1 MPPKTPEP
9 SSGDLFRMALENIID
24 QNHALVRLAGLI
36 NWARFDEAFGAFYDD
51 QKGRAGLPT
60 RLMAGLHLLKHMK
73 RLSDEQVCAAWL
85 ENPYFQAF
93 CGADYFQHELPF
105 DRSSMTRWR
114 QRIGA
119 KALESLLAETIAVAA
134 KTEAVSSRQLE
145 RVTVDTTVQTKAIA
159 HPSDSHLM
167 LRAIEWLN
175 RAARKHGIKLRQ
187 SFMRLA
193 PRARKAAARLMHT
206 GGHKQGLR
214 WVRKLRT
221 WLGRLIRDIE
231 RKIVGDTAAEAF
243 FATVLAR
250 SRRIFEQQRTDKD
263 KLYALHAPEV
273 ACIGKGKARTRYAF
287 GVKTAIATINSKA
300 KGGQFVVGAQ
310 SLPGN
315 PYDGH
320 TLGNQIDQVE
330 QLTGIS
336 VRRASIDRGYRGHKV
351 DRDGLDVII
360 SNTRG
365 ITSPTIKREMPNVRC
380 EDETQSSRSSDI

>member
-1 MPPKTPEP
+1 
-9 SSGDLFRMALENIID
+9 
-24 QNHALVRLAGLI
+24 
-36 NWARFDEAFGAFYDD
+36 
-51 QKGRAGLPT
+51 
-60 RLMAGLHLLKHMK
+60 
-73 RLSDEQVCAAWL
+73 
-85 ENPYFQAF
+85 
-93 CGADYFQHELPF
+93 
-105 DRSSMTRWR
+105 MTRWR

-119 KALESLLAETIAVAA
+119 KALEALLAETIAVAA

-145 RVTVDTTVQTKAIA
+145 RVTVDTAVQTKAIA

-167 LRAIEWLN
+167 LRAIAWLN
-175 RAARKHGIKLRQ
+175 RAARKHGYRTAPVFHA
-187 SFMRLA
+187 SSSMHLA

-273 ACIGKGKARTRYAF
+273 ACIGKGKARTRYEF
-287 GVKTAIATINSKA
+287 GVKTSIATINSKA

-365 ITSPTIKREMPNVRC
+365 ITSPTIKREMPNVRW